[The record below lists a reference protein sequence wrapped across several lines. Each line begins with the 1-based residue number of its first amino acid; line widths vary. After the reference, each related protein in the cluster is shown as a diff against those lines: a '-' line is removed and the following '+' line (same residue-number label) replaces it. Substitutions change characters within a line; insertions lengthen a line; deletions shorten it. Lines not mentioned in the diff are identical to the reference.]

1 MNVVYLSIGSNLGDR
16 KHHLA
21 SIIQKLEE
29 NQIQVL
35 SQSSIYLTAPWGVKT
50 QQEDYFNQ
58 ALKIQTELYPFELLN
73 LLKKIEIE
81 LGRDQKGDYQPRT
94 ADIDIIAFNDW
105 QIHSENLKIPHPE
118 YKNRLFVLIPLQEIT
133 PDFIDPTQKISIQ
146 EMIDQCSCHQKVI
159 KLSDNVL

>member
-16 KHHLA
+16 KQHLA

-29 NQIQVL
+29 NHIQVL
-35 SQSSIYLTAPWGVKT
+35 NQSSIYLTAPWGVKT

-105 QIHSENLKIPHPE
+105 QIHSENLKIPHTE

-146 EMIDQCSCHQKVI
+146 EMIDQCSSQQKVI
-159 KLSDNVL
+159 KFSDNVL